1 MPEVVK
7 QMKENKEQLM
17 DQYTDRFLLEL
28 QNLKDQVAGD
38 DDIDS
43 AIDAALA
50 GNGIDGAEPLDM
62 FSTQ

>member
-50 GNGIDGAEPLDM
+50 GEGADGDQSFDA
-62 FSTQ
+62 FSKQ